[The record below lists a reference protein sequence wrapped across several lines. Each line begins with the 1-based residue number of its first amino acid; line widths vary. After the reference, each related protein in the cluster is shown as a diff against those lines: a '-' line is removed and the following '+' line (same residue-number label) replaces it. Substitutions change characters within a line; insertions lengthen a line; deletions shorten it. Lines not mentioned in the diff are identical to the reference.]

1 MDHYLAFSTLKLRIT
16 TSFAPSRPAVQLQTV
31 NRFFRLLTFVAR
43 AGVSHYEF
51 SSLNSPLD
59 LQNRPGKDLCTVL
72 QNHPQL
78 FHLAVTQE
86 LKKLADDRELAL
98 SLVEDECSSI
108 QKRGKG
114 VVAHRLAGYGLTHR
128 TQCHKNSFNHPARNN
143 NENSN
148 HHGRNDNVL
157 RLGLPALPAAK
168 RLPPPQSSTVF
179 TCTTTSASG
188 AADECAI
195 CFDDFVDRQVC
206 RLLGNCQHSFHR
218 LCIDQWLP
226 TGETYC
232 PVCRAPV

>member
-98 SLVEDECSSI
+98 SCASLSVASHKAYLHRVFGRRYFRSRSTLED
-108 QKRGKG
+108 
-114 VVAHRLAGYGLTHR
+114 
-128 TQCHKNSFNHPARNN
+128 
-143 NENSN
+143 
-148 HHGRNDNVL
+148 
-157 RLGLPALPAAK
+157 
-168 RLPPPQSSTVF
+168 
-179 TCTTTSASG
+179 
-188 AADECAI
+188 
-195 CFDDFVDRQVC
+195 
-206 RLLGNCQHSFHR
+206 
-218 LCIDQWLP
+218 
-226 TGETYC
+226 
-232 PVCRAPV
+232 